1 MKQSYDKAFRDKAF
15 QVDMLHTDKSTP
27 SPPGSQTDEQL
38 KSPFEAQKLRQ
49 LEVCIIITTLLRV
62 FMFVLFL
69 PSNSR
74 VCLVNQRDGQIQ
86 TVVREFV
93 LGIGATTNKE

>member
-1 MKQSYDKAFRDKAF
+1 
-15 QVDMLHTDKSTP
+15 ML
-27 SPPGSQTDEQL
+27 
-38 KSPFEAQKLRQ
+38 
-49 LEVCIIITTLLRV
+49 
-62 FMFVLFL
+62 VLFL

-93 LGIGATTNKE
+93 LGIGATTNKEQLSYSVTLWIN